1 MNLDLYC
8 EYARNNGIN
17 CCLSE
22 LLIECNKHRIITM
35 IQEELGG
42 DNSTRKCATV
52 DVDYLA
58 NNITI
63 TIIDSISLQKVA
75 HVVVDIKY
83 LYDHRIFGYSVK
95 KNTFAYLIYKD

>member
-22 LLIECNKHRIITM
+22 LLIECNKHRIIAM

-42 DNSTRKCATV
+42 DNSSCKCASF
-52 DVDYLA
+52 DVNYA
-58 NNITI
+58 NNSITI
-63 TIIDSISLQKVA
+63 TIIDSVSLQKVA
-75 HVVVDIKY
+75 HVIVDVKY

-95 KNTFAYLIYKD
+95 KNTFAYLIYKE